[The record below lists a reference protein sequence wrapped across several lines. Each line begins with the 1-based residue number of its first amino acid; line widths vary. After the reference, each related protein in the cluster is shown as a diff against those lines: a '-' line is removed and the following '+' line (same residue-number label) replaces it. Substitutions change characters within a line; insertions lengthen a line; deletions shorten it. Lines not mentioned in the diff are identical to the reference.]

1 MRPRRAIFPSLL
13 LATTLLLS
21 ASYLAACAR
30 QTDTAT
36 SPTLGTDVQQSGT
49 SEPGAAGSV
58 TENAKV
64 ADIAEQDGASSSA
77 FDRLVVR
84 NLSMQ
89 LKVDDVQATAGKIQA
104 IATRL
109 GGSLTDMQLS
119 TTDQVPVYRQQSDG
133 AVSGALQG
141 YLTIRVPV
149 DRVTTAAS
157 EIRRLGDVQ
166 QESEASDDV
175 TQQHIDLKARVAN
188 LRVEE
193 GRLREFFASATKVS
207 DMLAI
212 EQELSRVRGEIESLD
227 AQVAFLER
235 QAAMATITVQL
246 VEPTPLVSPQSDG
259 WGFGQAITD
268 GIRGAAGV
276 LRSILTA
283 LIAASPLFVLGIAV
297 FLIVRTRLRKRS
309 ARDATSQEEA

>member
-1 MRPRRAIFPSLL
+1 M
-13 LATTLLLS
+13 
-21 ASYLAACAR
+21 
-30 QTDTAT
+30 
-36 SPTLGTDVQQSGT
+36 
-49 SEPGAAGSV
+49 
-58 TENAKV
+58 
-64 ADIAEQDGASSSA
+64 
-77 FDRLVVR
+77 
-84 NLSMQ
+84 
-89 LKVDDVQATAGKIQA
+89 
-104 IATRL
+104 
-109 GGSLTDMQLS
+109 
-119 TTDQVPVYRQQSDG
+119 
-133 AVSGALQG
+133 
-141 YLTIRVPV
+141 
-149 DRVTTAAS
+149 
-157 EIRRLGDVQ
+157 
-166 QESEASDDV
+166 
-175 TQQHIDLKARVAN
+175 
-188 LRVEE
+188 EE